1 LRPAT
6 EKRYAAHVSQAES
19 IPSVAQLQ
27 LHAGHTALI
36 ADDGQLRHQDLLEAS
51 ARAATAL
58 LAGSTDLAEARVCF
72 LVPPSAAYV
81 TTLFG
86 IWRAGGIAVPLCVTH
101 PAPELEH
108 VLDDA
113 QAQIVVVHPELEAT
127 LAPLA
132 QKRKLRCVLT
142 TEVQAAAVGRLPQ
155 VEPSRAAL
163 LIYTSG
169 TTGKPKGALSTHA
182 ILQAQMRSI
191 GEAWELSSSDRI
203 LHVLP
208 LHHLH
213 GILNALLS
221 VLFAGGSC
229 ELLPR
234 FDAARVWARLLESRE
249 LSLFMAVPTIY
260 SKLAAAWDAADASQQ
275 RAMTAAC
282 QRLRLMVSGSAAL
295 PVSMLQRW
303 QAISRHQLLERY
315 GMTEIGMGLG
325 NPLRGE
331 RRPGCVGVPFPGVQA
346 RLVDDAGCVLAD
358 DTPGQLE
365 ICGPNVFREYWNKPE
380 ASAAVFTADGW
391 FKTGDVAVRER
402 GYYRLLGRE
411 SVDILKTGGYKVS
424 ALEIEEALREHPA
437 IAEVCVVGVADDEW
451 GQRVAAAV
459 VLHGGAELG
468 LPELRAF
475 CKDRIAPYKTPSLLL
490 TVRELPR
497 NAMGKLQKREVA
509 RLFDVAR
516 QH

>member
-1 LRPAT
+1 M
-6 EKRYAAHVSQAES
+6 ES

-27 LHAGHTALI
+27 VNAGRSALV
-36 ADDGQLRHQDLLEAS
+36 ADDGHLRHQDLLDAS
-51 ARAATAL
+51 ARAASAL
-58 LAGSTDLAEARVCF
+58 LAGGTDLAGARVCF

-113 QAQIVVVHPELEAT
+113 QAQIVVVQPELEAT

-132 QKRKLRCVLT
+132 QKRKLRCVRT
-142 TEVQAAAVGRLPQ
+142 TELEAGAAGGLPH
-155 VEPSRAAL
+155 VEASRAAL

-234 FDAARVWARLLESRE
+234 FDAARVWARLIDSHE

-260 SKLAAAWDAADASQQ
+260 SKLAAAWDAADAAQQ
-275 RAMTAAC
+275 QAMTAAC
-282 QRLRLMVSGSAAL
+282 QRLRLMVSGSA
-295 PVSMLQRW
+295 
-303 QAISRHQLLERY
+303 
-315 GMTEIGMGLG
+315 
-325 NPLRGE
+325 
-331 RRPGCVGVPFPGVQA
+331 
-346 RLVDDAGCVLAD
+346 
-358 DTPGQLE
+358 
-365 ICGPNVFREYWNKPE
+365 
-380 ASAAVFTADGW
+380 
-391 FKTGDVAVRER
+391 
-402 GYYRLLGRE
+402 
-411 SVDILKTGGYKVS
+411 
-424 ALEIEEALREHPA
+424 
-437 IAEVCVVGVADDEW
+437 
-451 GQRVAAAV
+451 
-459 VLHGGAELG
+459 
-468 LPELRAF
+468 
-475 CKDRIAPYKTPSLLL
+475 
-490 TVRELPR
+490 
-497 NAMGKLQKREVA
+497 
-509 RLFDVAR
+509 
-516 QH
+516 